1 MFRTV
6 FPASRGRYHLAMVD
20 DPPAQHVRDHRHERS
35 GKPATW
41 YGILGQVVAW
51 TVAGVLF
58 ALILVLVVVP
68 RVTGSTPYTILTGSM
83 VPQMPPGTIVVDRP
97 EPFSSI
103 RVGDVLTYQIASG
116 EPAVVTHRVIAIN
129 VEADG
134 SQTLTMKGDAN
145 PSPDL
150 RHIISKQVR
159 GVVWYSI
166 PYVGYIG
173 AVGSADGRSIA
184 ARIIGAGL
192 IVYAI
197 VVLILALVRGKSPRK
212 GDRRRSSRSGSVT
225 TNQE

>member
-1 MFRTV
+1 
-6 FPASRGRYHLAMVD
+6 MVD
-20 DPPAQHVRDHRHERS
+20 DPPAQHARDHRHERS

-41 YGILGQVVAW
+41 YGILGQGIAW
-51 TVAGVLF
+51 TIAAVLF
-58 ALILVLVVVP
+58 ALILILVVVP

-97 EPFSSI
+97 QPFSSI

-129 VEADG
+129 VESDG

-150 RHIISKQVR
+150 KHVISKQVR

-184 ARIIGAGL
+184 ARVIGVGL

-197 VVLILALVRGKSPRK
+197 VVLILALVRGRSPRSGGRR
-212 GDRRRSSRSGSVT
+212 GDGPGSNITSS
-225 TNQE
+225 QE

>member
-1 MFRTV
+1 
-6 FPASRGRYHLAMVD
+6 MVD
-20 DPPAQHVRDHRHERS
+20 ELPAQHARDHRHERP
-35 GKPATW
+35 GKRTTW
-41 YGILGQVVAW
+41 YGTLGQIVAW
-51 TVAGVLF
+51 AIAAVLF

-68 RVTGSTPYTILTGSM
+68 RVSGATPYTILTGSM

-116 EPAVVTHRVIAIN
+116 QPTVVTHRVVGIN

-134 SQTLTMKGDAN
+134 SRTLTMKGDAN
-145 PSPDL
+145 PTPDV

-159 GVVWYSI
+159 GIVWYSI
-166 PYVGYIG
+166 PDVGYIG
-173 AVGSADGRSIA
+173 AVGSADARSVA

-197 VVLILALVRGKSPRK
+197 VILILALVRGKTPRN
-212 GDRRRSSRSGSVT
+212 GGRRRGNRARSIT